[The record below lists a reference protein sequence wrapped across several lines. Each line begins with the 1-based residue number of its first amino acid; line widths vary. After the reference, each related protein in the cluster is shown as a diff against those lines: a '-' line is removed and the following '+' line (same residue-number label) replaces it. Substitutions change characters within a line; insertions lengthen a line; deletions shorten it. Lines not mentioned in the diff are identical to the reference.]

1 MEFKVGSIIR
11 KINHEGTQYGAYLMV
26 ESANKSSVSAYY
38 INPSEND
45 LVLIPRK
52 FVTVCSIVTLTVPH
66 DDIMKISDN
75 NLLSYVHS
83 ATKLWSAT
91 ADKNPDLICI
101 RDVSS
106 SKRIIFS
113 NCLFK
118 RVMVHRTIKEA
129 KTHFERDIVKH
140 IPSIRI
146 FFGSKIYEEE

>member
-11 KINHEGTQYGAYLMV
+11 KINHDGTQYGSYLMV

-52 FVTVCSIVTLTVPH
+52 FVTVCSIVTLAVPH
-66 DDIMKISDN
+66 DDMLKIVN
-75 NLLSYVHS
+75 NDLAYYTHN

-118 RVMVHRTIKEA
+118 RVMINQIVKEA
-129 KTHFERDIVKH
+129 KTHFERDIIKH

-146 FFGSKIYEEE
+146 FFGSKIYEEG